1 MRYMIYMV
9 TDRYNMLI
17 NIHIIQIMTSCI
29 KNKELC
35 ARPNSSRLRVEK
47 ILSVFFI
54 FISLFA
60 ITPYLPQQSYQQT
73 TLSSELILS
82 TRHFFDLKTGDMKAS
97 GQNHS
102 AAIANFHLN
111 PADCSIKSLAVYVHG
126 VWADEQEAK
135 DQYNRLKDSYQEALK
150 TIDPGIEPMPVIL
163 YSWDSNTQF
172 DREGRGWRTAKA
184 IADNNGQ
191 FLANSILKISDNC
204 NSNVGI
210 HIIAH
215 SQGARVVLSALH
227 DLNNTNFKLESIHLM
242 GAAVDDEE
250 VSKNPNDNQDSNHDD
265 GIVYGDAIEKHV
277 KKFYNL
283 FNLKD
288 DLLRQ
293 SRLPYTYYPN
303 QFYEG
308 DTALG
313 NLGIDS
319 RVKLIDRPQNYTD
332 VNVQNEIPEN
342 TTIDFTDA
350 DGNGKCDLIELI
362 GIEYICGIHEQG
374 NNHKGYMGFRDNI
387 SQNIVDDGVMDNV
400 ARDWIDS

>member
-1 MRYMIYMV
+1 
-9 TDRYNMLI
+9 
-17 NIHIIQIMTSCI
+17 MTSYTE
-29 KNKELC
+29 NKELH
-35 ARPNSSRLRVEK
+35 RSPDYPQLRVGK
-47 ILSVFFI
+47 ILLISFI
-54 FISLFA
+54 LTSLFG
-60 ITPYLPQQSYQQT
+60 IVPLLPQQSYPQ

-82 TRHFFDLKTGDMKAS
+82 TRHFFDLKTGDMNAL

-102 AAIANFHLN
+102 TAVANFHLN
-111 PADCSIKSLAVYVHG
+111 PANCSNKSLAVYVHG

-135 DQYNRLKDSYQEALK
+135 NQYNRLKDSYQGALK
-150 TIDPGIEPMPVIL
+150 AVDPSIEPMPVIL
-163 YSWDSNTQF
+163 YSWDSNTQL
-172 DREGRGWRTAKA
+172 DPEGKGWRTAKH

-191 FLANSILKISDNC
+191 FLANSILKMSDDC

-215 SQGARVVLSALH
+215 SQGARLTLNALH
-227 DLNNTNFKLESIHLM
+227 DLNNTNFKLESVHLM

-283 FNLKD
+283 FNPND
-288 DLLRQ
+288 DLLRRD
-293 SRLPYTYYPN
+293 RLPYTYYPN
-303 QFYEG
+303 PIYEG

-332 VNVQNEIPEN
+332 LNVQNEIPKI
-342 TTIDFTDA
+342 TTIDLTDA
-350 DGNGKCDLIELI
+350 DGDGKCDFIEPTLF
-362 GIEYICGIHEQG
+362 GDVCGIHEQG
-374 NNHKGYMGFRDNI
+374 DNHKGYMGFRDKS
-387 SQNIVDDGVMDNV
+387 SQGIVDNGVMDIV
-400 ARDWIDS
+400 AKNWILDY